1 MSSSKEYLIAK
12 KNLLRLNAQAKVDAL
27 SNAIDALKD
36 AKCVCCTDGLHK
48 NDIDLEGLILQ
59 MTDVMSVAKGETSRL
74 NVVEPQAIDDHYMGV
89 SDDE

>member
-1 MSSSKEYLIAK
+1 MSSSKEFLIAK

-27 SNAIDALKD
+27 
-36 AKCVCCTDGLHK
+36 
-48 NDIDLEGLILQ
+48 